1 MLGCPVEISSM
12 KKIKLEWGGRSDP
25 QGVGIA
31 IVDEQEEGLFDREMF
46 GWKFKEWESD
56 FYKYMVRKYFRQ
68 MNMSAADYKCKDFVR
83 FKE

>member
-1 MLGCPVEISSM
+1 MLGCPLEISSM

-31 IVDEQEEGLFDREMF
+31 VVDEQEEGLFDREMIVCI
-46 GWKFKEWESD
+46 FKEWESD